1 MGQESESFSSE
12 TAIAMKMTHRI
23 FSENIKLMVS
33 LALIVWPSLLV
44 FPQAENKLI
53 RQGNRQYHDENYKE
67 AEIEYRKS
75 LDKNEAS
82 VAGRYNLGTS
92 LYRQKNHQEAILSFD
107 SVLKAYPND
116 KIRSQ
121 SYYNLGNSLLKFSQD
136 SAGAQSNAL
145 QGSIEAYKQALRL
158 NPGDSAARYNLA
170 YAQRLLQKQQ
180 QQQGQGQQ
188 DQQNQDQQG
197 QQDQQQNQQQNQQ
210 QQDQQQNQQQ
220 QDQQQDQQ
228 QEQQREQQREQQAQP
243 REISK
248 QDAERML
255 EAMKND
261 EKNTL
266 EKLRKQQ
273 VSSQR
278 VTIEKDW

>member
-197 QQDQQQNQQQNQQ
+197 QQDQQ
-210 QQDQQQNQQQ
+210 DQQQNQ
-220 QDQQQDQQ
+220 QQQDQQ